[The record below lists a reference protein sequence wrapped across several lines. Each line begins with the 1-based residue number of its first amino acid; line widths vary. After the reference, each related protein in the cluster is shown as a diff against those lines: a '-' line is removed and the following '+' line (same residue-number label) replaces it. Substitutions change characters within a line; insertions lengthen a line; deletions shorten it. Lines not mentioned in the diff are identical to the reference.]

1 MFDIP
6 LDPTQGV
13 ALLLFALIAPLLISF
28 VKQAGFTKQQNALV
42 ALVCYIAFGILG
54 AIFSGIELNA
64 QNLVPIIIVITL
76 TGRAA
81 YSMFWSLIG
90 GDAEGNGSIDDR
102 ITAATSLKK

>member
-28 VKQAGFTKQQNALV
+28 VKQAGFTRQQNALV
-42 ALVCYIAFGILG
+42 ALACYIAFGVIG
-54 AIFSGIELNA
+54 VIFSGIEMTA
-64 QNLVPIIIVITL
+64 QNLVPIIIVMTL

-81 YSMFWSLIG
+81 YSMFWSLVG
-90 GDAEGNGSIDDR
+90 GDGEGNGSIDDR
-102 ITAATSLKK
+102 ITQATSLVK